1 MTSQSTRTS
10 APGWPRRVWARRSAA
25 QVSDMGS
32 HYRTAYVTSGTLA
45 APAGAGPVDPRGA
58 YDCSRSGRDA
68 RWYSAGVQ
76 HEVWARLTSP
86 FPSEALAW
94 IVAEIEPGGGR
105 ARLEPAWFPDA
116 VRRRLDS
123 QLGLEGWSF
132 ALSGTGSGVV
142 CALTFGSVTRSAVAG
157 AGHGVTLAQLADLAF
172 ARCARQF
179 GIAPQVLV
187 TDDSYWV
194 DYDEEAGEPLFQ
206 PEAVPAGAGEMPA
219 PAPLVAPAAPGSPGP
234 LVDAPDEPAESGAAP
249 VALEEGPGST
259 EPAREASSE
268 ALAMIERLLDRL
280 KAEGLGKEAAKLVA
294 RYHGDTAE
302 QARELYGRL
311 SALLEE
317 SGG

>member
-1 MTSQSTRTS
+1 M
-10 APGWPRRVWARRSAA
+10 PPPPKVL
-25 QVSDMGS
+25 
-32 HYRTAYVTSGTLA
+32 GT
-45 APAGAGPVDPRGA
+45 

-86 FPSEALAW
+86 FPPEALAW

-116 VRRRLDS
+116 VRRRLDTE
-123 QLGLEGWSF
+123 LGLEGWSF
-132 ALSGTGSGVV
+132 ALSGTGSGVI
-142 CALTFGSVTRSAVAG
+142 CALTVGSTTRSAVAG
-157 AGHGVTLAQLADLAF
+157 LGHGVAPEQLADLAF
-172 ARCARQF
+172 TRCARQF
-179 GIAPQVLV
+179 GLAPQVLV
-187 TDDSYWV
+187 AHGSYWV
-194 DYDEEAGEPLFQ
+194 DYDPEAGEPLFQ
-206 PEAVPAGAGEMPA
+206 PEAVPGAAGNMPGFPSGDVPA
-219 PAPLVAPAAPGSPGP
+219 PAVPAVEDRAAPADG
-234 LVDAPDEPAESGAAP
+234 GAA
-249 VALEEGPGST
+249 AAAAATGSASG
-259 EPAREASSE
+259 EAPREASSE

-311 SALLEE
+311 RALLKE